1 MPWQLKLLAYR
12 VASPLL
18 VVASFN
24 VVIYLPK
31 GWSAWK
37 EDLAVSEDMFLFT
50 TLMAKPAIRIKQFSL
65 GYSVNQGCTS
75 D

>member
-1 MPWQLKLLAYR
+1 M
-12 VASPLL
+12 
-18 VVASFN
+18 
-24 VVIYLPK
+24 
-31 GWSAWK
+31 

-50 TLMAKPAIRIKQFSL
+50 GLMTKVAKRIKRFSL